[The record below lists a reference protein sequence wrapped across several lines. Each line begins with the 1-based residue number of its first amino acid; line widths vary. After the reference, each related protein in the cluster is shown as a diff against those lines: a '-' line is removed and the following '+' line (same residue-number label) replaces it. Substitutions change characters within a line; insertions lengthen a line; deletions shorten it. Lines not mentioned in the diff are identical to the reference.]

1 LFPSKVGRLLTEH
14 NATIGCFRLRARAPF
29 H

>member
-1 LFPSKVGRLLTEH
+1 LHSKVGRLSNEYNST
-14 NATIGCFRLRARAPF
+14 TGCFRLRARAPF